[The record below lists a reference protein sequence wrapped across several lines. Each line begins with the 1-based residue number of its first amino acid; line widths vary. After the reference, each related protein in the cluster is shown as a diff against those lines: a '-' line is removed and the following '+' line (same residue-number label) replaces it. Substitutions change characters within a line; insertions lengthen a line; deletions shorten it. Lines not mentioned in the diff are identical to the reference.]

1 MSDLARG
8 ILQEIR
14 SLEPFPEVAL
24 RVLQV
29 SSRDDVV
36 ASDLVDVIQTD
47 PGLTGKVLKLCNSA
61 YYSFQR
67 EIATLTEAGNALGTA
82 TLVNLVLTSCSSR
95 YFRDYGLATGKEQ
108 AGQWERSVANAL
120 AARVLASLRHEVDIE
135 RAYTAGLLQN
145 IGSLVLERFLRDEQQ
160 AVRAEL
166 EHGAPLIEAERAVFG
181 LSHAELGARLAARW
195 NFPEILIDSI
205 RHHHQPD
212 QARVDP
218 RLVEVMHVAES
229 LCWAIGC
236 GEGID
241 EVSYGVQASV
251 VERLGMNAESLA
263 GLKLLLGNEIRRA
276 QDLVGIAA

>member
-1 MSDLARG
+1 MWKRRSPNPKQAAAAPAPASASARAPADASPTSTG
-8 ILQEIR
+8 AAGR
-14 SLEPFPEVAL
+14 SIVGVQAQAQQPALPEGW
-24 RVLQV
+24 QV
-29 SSRDDVV
+29 HESS
-36 ASDLVDVIQTD
+36 QY
-47 PGLTGKVLKLCNSA
+47 PGRFFYLH
-61 YYSFQR
+61 
-67 EIATLTEAGNALGTA
+67 IATQ
-82 TLVNLVLTSCSSR
+82 TS
-95 YFRDYGLATGKEQ
+95 
-108 AGQWERSVANAL
+108 QWERSVANAL

-145 IGSLVLERFLRDEQQ
+145 IGSLVLDRFLRDEQE

-166 EHGAPLIEAERAVFG
+166 DQGAPLIEAERAVFG

-212 QARVDP
+212 QAKVEP

-229 LCWAIGC
+229 LCWSIGC
-236 GEGID
+236 GEGIED
-241 EVSYGVQASV
+241 VSYGVQTSV
-251 VERLGMNAESLA
+251 VERLGMNAEGLA